1 MKVFEKLSTTKII
14 AIGFLTIILIG
25 TLLLSLPISQKVDTN
40 VSILDAFFT
49 ATSATCVTGLI
60 VKDTF
65 STWTTFGQL
74 VILSLIQI
82 GGLGFMTLI
91 TMFFLF
97 LKKKINFKERKVLVQ
112 SVGNLQYSGMT
123 KLIKKIFLGTVIFES
138 IGAVLLFFGFL
149 PEFGV
154 KKSIYFAIFH
164 SISAFCNAGFDLM
177 GVRESFSSFTGFVGN
192 PLINLTLISLIIIGG
207 LGFIVWQDM
216 YQHKLNFKKYCL
228 HSKIVLSTSLIL
240 VFFGTLSIFAFE
252 YNNTLS
258 EMCLGKKLLASLFQ
272 AVTPR
277 TAGFNTLNLA
287 EMTGDSKLIMTI
299 LMLIGGGSGSTA
311 GGIKITT
318 FAILILTVI
327 MAARHRKDIT
337 VFKKRIDNS
346 MVIQAQSI
354 FLIYMT
360 LIIVSVAILGIFEP
374 YSMSTILYEVVSAIG
389 TVGITLGITPTLC
402 TVSKIVIMILM
413 FCGRIGGLTFLLFFA
428 EKKSQV
434 PLERPTE
441 NILIG

>member
-1 MKVFEKLSTTKII
+1 MKIFEKLSTTKII

-164 SISAFCNAGFDLM
+164 SISAFCNAGFD
-177 GVRESFSSFTGFVGN
+177 
-192 PLINLTLISLIIIGG
+192 
-207 LGFIVWQDM
+207 
-216 YQHKLNFKKYCL
+216 
-228 HSKIVLSTSLIL
+228 
-240 VFFGTLSIFAFE
+240 
-252 YNNTLS
+252 
-258 EMCLGKKLLASLFQ
+258 
-272 AVTPR
+272 
-277 TAGFNTLNLA
+277 
-287 EMTGDSKLIMTI
+287 
-299 LMLIGGGSGSTA
+299 
-311 GGIKITT
+311 
-318 FAILILTVI
+318 
-327 MAARHRKDIT
+327 
-337 VFKKRIDNS
+337 
-346 MVIQAQSI
+346 
-354 FLIYMT
+354 
-360 LIIVSVAILGIFEP
+360 
-374 YSMSTILYEVVSAIG
+374 
-389 TVGITLGITPTLC
+389 
-402 TVSKIVIMILM
+402 
-413 FCGRIGGLTFLLFFA
+413 
-428 EKKSQV
+428 
-434 PLERPTE
+434 
-441 NILIG
+441 

>member
-14 AIGFLTIILIG
+14 ALGFLIIILIG
-25 TLLLSLPISQKVDTN
+25 TSLLSLPISQKVGAD
-40 VSILDAFFT
+40 VSFLDAFFT

-74 VILSLIQI
+74 IILSLIQI

-123 KLIKKIFLGTVIFES
+123 KLIRKILLGTLIFES

-149 PEFGV
+149 PEFGI
-154 KKSIYFAIFH
+154 KKSIYYAIFH

-177 GVRESFSSFTGFVGN
+177 GVREPFSSFTGFVGN

-216 YQHKLNFKKYCL
+216 YNHKFNFKKYCL
-228 HSKIVLSTSLIL
+228 HSKILLSTTFILLLGGTLLIL
-240 VFFGTLSIFAFE
+240 AFE

-258 EMCLGKKLLASLFQ
+258 GMCFGEKLLASLFQ

-287 EMTGDSKLIMTI
+287 GMTGDSKLIMTI

-311 GGIKITT
+311 GGIKVTT
-318 FAILILTVI
+318 FAVLFLTVI
-327 MAARHRKDIT
+327 MAARRRKDIT
-337 VFKKRIDNS
+337 VFKKKIDNS
-346 MVIQAQSI
+346 MIVQAQSI
-354 FLIYMT
+354 FLIYLT
-360 LIIVSVAILGIFEP
+360 LIIVSVGILGIFEP

>member
-1 MKVFEKLSTTKII
+1 MKIFEKLSTTKII

-25 TLLLSLPISQKVDTN
+25 TFLLSLPISQKVNTN

-154 KKSIYFAIFH
+154 KTSIYFAIFH

-177 GVRESFSSFTGFVGN
+177 GIREPFSSFTGFVGN
-192 PLINLTLISLIIIGG
+192 PLINLTLILLIIIGG

-216 YQHKLNFKKYCL
+216 YNHKLNFKKYCL
-228 HSKIVLSTSLIL
+228 HSKILISTTLVLLLGGTLLIL
-240 VFFGTLSIFAFE
+240 AFE
-252 YNNTLS
+252 WNNTLID
-258 EMCLGKKLLASLFQ
+258 MCFGEKILASFFQ
-272 AVTPR
+272 ATTPR

-360 LIIVSVAILGIFEP
+360 LIIVSVVILGIFEP

>member
-14 AIGFLTIILIG
+14 VISFLIVILIG
-25 TLLLSLPISQKVDTN
+25 TSLLSLPISQKAGTD
-40 VSILDAFFT
+40 VSFLDALFT
-49 ATSATCVTGLI
+49 ATSSTCVTGLI

-65 STWTTFGQL
+65 STWTVFGQL

-123 KLIKKIFLGTVIFES
+123 KLIKKIFLGTIIFES

-177 GVRESFSSFTGFVGN
+177 GIRESFSSFTGFVGN

-216 YQHKLNFKKYCL
+216 YQHKFNFKKYCL
-228 HSKIVLSTSLIL
+228 HSKIVLSTSFIL
-240 VFFGTLSIFAFE
+240 VLFGTISIFAFE

-258 EMCLGKKLLASLFQ
+258 GMCFGEKLLASLFQ

-287 EMTGDSKLIMTI
+287 EMTGNSKLIMTI

-318 FAILILTVI
+318 FAILILTVM

-360 LIIVSVAILGIFEP
+360 LIIISVVILGVLEIHP
-374 YSMSTILYEVVSAIG
+374 MSTLLFETVSAIG
-389 TVGITLGITPTLC
+389 TVGVTFGITSTLC

-413 FCGRIGGLTFLLFFA
+413 FCGRIGGLSFMLFFA
-428 EKKSQV
+428 EKRKQV

-441 NILIG
+441 SILIG

>member
-1 MKVFEKLSTTKII
+1 MKIFEKLSTTKII

-216 YQHKLNFKKYCL
+216 YQHKFNFKKYCL
-228 HSKIVLSTSLIL
+228 HSKIVLSTSLVL
-240 VFFGTLSIFAFE
+240 VLFGTLSIFAFE

-258 EMCLGKKLLASLFQ
+258 GMCLGEKLLASLFQ

-360 LIIVSVAILGIFEP
+360 LIIVSVVILGVFETHP
-374 YSMSTILYEVVSAIG
+374 MSVLLFETVSAIG
-389 TVGITLGITPTLC
+389 TVGVTLGITTTLC
-402 TVSKIVIMILM
+402 TVSKIVIMLLM
-413 FCGRIGGLTFLLFFA
+413 FCGRIGGLSFMLFFA
-428 EKKSQV
+428 EKRQQV

-441 NILIG
+441 SILVG